1 MYITPQALIN
11 AFSEQVLIKL
21 SNDDYRATE
30 VDIAVL
36 ADAITTAQERIDVA
50 LRSRY
55 RLPLADVPTL
65 VRSHCLTLAR
75 YQLYARRPEM
85 QMPATVKETY
95 QQAIKELDQIASGR
109 LHLGI
114 VTDDEQTEASP
125 ESTSDDSLPD
135 AGEYVVKSNGRLNTE
150 GY

>member
-21 SNDDYRATE
+21 SNDDYRATD

-85 QMPATVKETY
+85 AMPATVKETY

-114 VTDDEQTEASP
+114 IADDEKKDASR
-125 ESTSDDSLPD
+125 ESASDDSLPD
-135 AGEYVVKSNGRLNTE
+135 TGEYVVKSNGRLNTE

>member
-21 SNDDYRATE
+21 SNDDYRATD

-36 ADAITTAQERIDVA
+36 ADAITAAQERIDVA

-85 QMPATVKETY
+85 AMPATVKETY

-114 VTDDEQTEASP
+114 IADDEQTDASR
-125 ESTSDDSLPD
+125 ESVSDDSLSD